1 MSYHQTIYN
10 LLRGYGL
17 SEAGALGM
25 LGNWECESGCE
36 PYRVQGDYQASRTLS
51 KDYVNRIKTGRMTK
65 EQFATDQRGFGE
77 AQWTY
82 PQRKRN
88 LWDHALQMMQP
99 IDSVELQ
106 VDFAM
111 WELQKP
117 EWSGDSELF
126 SLLKTSNDIYTCTD
140 RICRK
145 YERPAVNNVQA
156 RYEAALRIRAEIDL
170 SGSTNDQLTPVNPQ
184 KPEEKPKKDA
194 WYPRTID
201 GHCSEWDEVWLLQVL
216 LNCHGYGILVDG
228 VWGILLTDK
237 VRQFQSENGLE
248 ADGVGAVVEHQH
260 VQPAVGH
267 VDGRGR
273 LGIVEQVR
281 GGGVDEGEGGLG
293 GIQGVEQVVL
303 DVVVVAE
310 VDAAHRGVEHAVLDG
325 VQGEGLVV

>member
-65 EQFATDQRGFGE
+65 EQFATDQKGFGE

-111 WELQKP
+111 WEFQN
-117 EWSGDSELF
+117 EYSGLLKF
-126 SLLKTSNDIYTCTD
+126 LKTSDNVYECAS
-140 RICRK
+140 RICRE

-156 RYEAALRIRAEIDL
+156 RYEAAMRIRNEIDL
-170 SGSTNDQLTPVNPQ
+170 SGSTNVQPVQPVPQ
-184 KPEEKPKKDA
+184 KPQEKPEEPKLET
-194 WYPRTID
+194 WPPRVVD
-201 GHCSEWDEVWLLQVL
+201 EHCTGWPEVRLLQSLLRCRGYNVL
-216 LNCHGYGILVDG
+216 DDGI
-228 VWGILLTDK
+228 WGSLLTDK
-237 VRQFQSENGLE
+237 VRQFQKETGIDV
-248 ADGVGAVVEHQH
+248 DGV
-260 VQPAVGH
+260 VGKNTY
-267 VDGRGR
+267 VK
-273 LGIVEQVR
+273 LG
-281 GGGVDEGEGGLG
+281 
-293 GIQGVEQVVL
+293 L
-303 DVVVVAE
+303 DPSIFE
-310 VDAAHRGVEHAVLDG
+310 RR
-325 VQGEGLVV
+325 

>member
-65 EQFATDQRGFGE
+65 EQFATDQKGFGE

-111 WELQKP
+111 WEFQN
-117 EWSGDSELF
+117 EYSGLLKF
-126 SLLKTSNDIYTCTD
+126 LKTSDNVYECAS
-140 RICRK
+140 RICRE

-156 RYEAALRIRAEIDL
+156 RYEAALRIRKELDL
-170 SGSTNDQLTPVNPQ
+170 SGQSEVKPSQSEVNQ
-184 KPEEKPKKDA
+184 SQSEVNEEPKLET
-194 WYPRTID
+194 WPPRTID
-201 GHCSEWDEVWLLQVL
+201 EHCTGWPEVWLLQSL
-216 LNCHGYGILVDG
+216 LKCRGYNVLVDG
-228 VWGILLTDK
+228 IWGSLLTDK
-237 VRQFQSENGLE
+237 VKQFQQEHGLD
-248 ADGVGAVVEHQH
+248 ADG
-260 VQPAVGH
+260 AVGPMTWAKLME
-267 VDGRGR
+267 R
-273 LGIVEQVR
+273 
-281 GGGVDEGEGGLG
+281 
-293 GIQGVEQVVL
+293 
-303 DVVVVAE
+303 
-310 VDAAHRGVEHAVLDG
+310 
-325 VQGEGLVV
+325 